1 MRNRTPNLASS
12 LQDPGYRKIIARLR
26 AARDEKGITQAELA
40 EMLKKPQS
48 FVAKV
53 EGYERRLDVY
63 EFCLMAR
70 AIGVDAGEVIEG
82 EPYRKPK
89 R

>member
-1 MRNRTPNLASS
+1 MRNRIPNLASS

-40 EMLKKPQS
+40 KQMGKPQS

-53 EGYERRLDVY
+53 EGYERVLPDGSRPW
-63 EFCLMAR
+63 C
-70 AIGVDAGEVIEG
+70 
-82 EPYRKPK
+82 
-89 R
+89 